1 MLRFDDFLRFL
12 FLSLNYYHLIS
23 WLPPNELSWVTG
35 SLGPPAQQK
44 TKQIFDFW
52 KIREKLNLTGKY
64 CVFVNKIQN
73 RKKIVK
79 WPRLSLILPLTIVFC
94 RIFLTKIDLF
104 QELNQDEVFQD
115 FAAQGQPGQDYSLDM
130 SSASGQIY

>member
-1 MLRFDDFLRFL
+1 M
-12 FLSLNYYHLIS
+12 
-23 WLPPNELSWVTG
+23 
-35 SLGPPAQQK
+35 
-44 TKQIFDFW
+44 
-52 KIREKLNLTGKY
+52 
-64 CVFVNKIQN
+64 
-73 RKKIVK
+73 K